1 MLRFACPAC
10 HAVSES
16 PDAMAQTKVRCDR
29 CGQLFVLPSLEV
41 ARATVVDDRHT
52 QTAAP
57 GGGSV
62 ARSVH
67 YLHHTRDNDGD
78 VIFYFSDG
86 STGEG
91 GGAAVLKSSPIT
103 ALRRLQSGVVD
114 RGGLGK
120 TRYILRTQNN
130 DYLVY
135 MTQDHAAHLARELGV
150 ALPE

>member
-10 HAVSES
+10 QAVIGLPE
-16 PDAMAQTKVRCDR
+16 DLAQTEARCDR
-29 CGQLFVLPSLEV
+29 CGQLFALPSRGV
-41 ARATVVDDRHT
+41 AKATVVDERNT
-52 QTAAP
+52 QTAAS
-57 GGGSV
+57 GDSV

-120 TRYILRTQNN
+120 TRYVLRTQNN

>member
-10 HAVSES
+10 HTVSES
-16 PDAMAQTKVRCDR
+16 PEDMAQAKARCNR
-29 CGQLFVLPSLEV
+29 CGQLFFLPSLEV
-41 ARATVVDDRHT
+41 AKATVLDERPT

-57 GGGSV
+57 GGDSG

-86 STGEG
+86 STEEG
-91 GGAAVLKSSPIT
+91 GGLAVLGSSPIT
-103 ALRRLQSGVVD
+103 ALCRLRSGVVD

-120 TRYILRTQNN
+120 TRYVLRTRNN
-130 DYLVY
+130 DYLLY
-135 MTQDHAAHLARELGV
+135 LTQDHAAHLARELGV